1 MTDESQDRIPRISRL
16 RKLQLSKAGKF
27 YTHYDPADLPVVEG
41 EPYKSIEQVQQ
52 EYLDGELDDRQLERH
67 LQAAM
72 ETRENEEVERLLE
85 DDERINSHYEQDA
98 PWFLAFVFITI
109 VSLGLIGWGLL
120 P

>member
-1 MTDESQDRIPRISRL
+1 
-16 RKLQLSKAGKF
+16 
-27 YTHYDPADLPVVEG
+27 
-41 EPYKSIEQVQQ
+41 
-52 EYLDGELDDRQLERH
+52 
-67 LQAAM
+67 M